1 MFTKKRGLSWA
12 GVAVGLTSLHYG
24 VGFVLGTGEATYTS
38 GARGA
43 LYGIA
48 AAVGTLALVVVTRLY
63 WIKRYPLWI
72 ILGKKYGSGVEN
84 LVSVLSWMWMIGLVA
99 SQVLGGAFILS
110 ILGVPPIAGIWVL
123 AITVNVLA
131 LFGFDKLSKV
141 FFLTL
146 LLSSVSMLFIVFYSF
161 GGITTYLETF
171 RDFTESLP
179 NIFWG
184 DLVGIGVTT
193 ILLTM
198 LGMDF
203 HQFVV
208 QGKSIGQSIKG
219 ETVAFLSLGFLA
231 FLPATLVQAGRG
243 LISQPLLDPKQ
254 ALPFVLMTEG
264 DKLIDGFGGALVGT
278 MALAALG
285 SGIGVAKIM
294 NRTLQDFTFL
304 NPKYRD
310 NRFSLICGVF
320 IVGLLAMFGKSIISL
335 IVSFYAIYVAG
346 VAIPFLAFVL
356 EEKGI
361 IKFSKKQVYNSLL
374 WGGVASTFVVLMVQ
388 FVVRDLKVG
397 AEFVTISVG
406 IFASLVGLLIPHTQV
421 APRR

>member
-43 LYGIA
+43 LYGVA
-48 AAVGTLALVVVTRLY
+48 AAVGTLALVVVTKLY

-72 ILGKKYGSGVEN
+72 ILGKQYGSRVGN
-84 LVSVLSWMWMIGLVA
+84 LVSILSWMWMIGLVA

-110 ILGVPPIAGIWVL
+110 ILGVPPIVGIWVL
-123 AITVNVLA
+123 AIAVNTLA
-131 LFGFDKLSKV
+131 LLGFDRLSKV

-146 LLSSVSMLFIVFYSF
+146 LLSSASMLFIVFQSF
-161 GGITTYLETF
+161 GGITAYSETF
-171 RDFTESLP
+171 KDFTESLP
-179 NIFWG
+179 NIFLG
-184 DLVGIGVTT
+184 DLVGIGATT

-208 QGKSIGQSIKG
+208 RGKSIGQSIKG

-243 LISQPLLDPKQ
+243 LINHPILDPKQ
-254 ALPFVLMTEG
+254 VLPFVLMVGG
-264 DKLIDGFGGALVGT
+264 DSFIKGLGGVLVLT
-278 MALAALG
+278 LALAALG
-285 SGIGVAKIM
+285 SGIGVAKIV

-304 NPKYRD
+304 DPKYKD
-310 NRFSLICGVF
+310 NRYSLVCGIF

-346 VAIPFLAFVL
+346 VAVPFLAFVL
-356 EEKGI
+356 EEKGVV
-361 IKFSKKQVYNSLL
+361 KFSKKQVYNSLL
-374 WGGVASTFVVLMVQ
+374 WGGVASTFVVLMTQ

-406 IFASLVGLLIPHTQV
+406 VFVSLMGLLIPHTQV
-421 APRR
+421 VPRR